1 MMTEPRS
8 YTFPT
13 ATLHGKVI
21 GAGVTLFG
29 LSMLLIPD
37 LAVEDASPVGI
48 MMVVVGAIFF
58 YMSMRQSMTKEARL
72 TVDAD
77 GVWFRDWRM
86 DTVPWREIADIYT
99 AGSRFKPMICVELRD
114 PEGFAAR
121 LPEDQRARLWRNPLV
136 RMPVLRI
143 APKTIAAPAEAVM
156 KALRS
161 FPVERTS
168 TRN

>member
-1 MMTEPRS
+1 MTEPRS
-8 YTFPT
+8 YTFQT

-21 GAGVTLFG
+21 GAGVTLLG

-48 MMVVVGAIFF
+48 MMVVVGATFF

-86 DTVPWREIADIYT
+86 DTVPWHEISDVYS
-99 AGSRFKPMICVELRD
+99 AGSRFKPMICVELKD
-114 PEGFAAR
+114 PTGFAAR
-121 LPEDQRARLWRNPLV
+121 LSDDQRARLWRNPLV

-143 APKTIAAPAEAVM
+143 APKMIDAPAEAVI
-156 KALRS
+156 KALKA
-161 FPVERTS
+161 FPIER
-168 TRN
+168 